1 MKTIHLSFL
10 AATLTLS
17 AADNPWPPA
26 PSAARAAEFIASLAA
41 NPEQRAGRLV
51 EAIEGNDV
59 VLKRAAFGEARRHGD
74 ARQLAAALPGLPPAD
89 QVIVLDVLRD
99 KVDLSL
105 RERRNNDDALSRSE
119 RTTICAAVEKLAA
132 SPNEEVRLAALA
144 ALGTV
149 GNASH
154 LDLLLKA
161 GSRESIERLRGPE
174 INPALIA
181 RAKSGDPAERA
192 ECLTALVA
200 RGATGITPLLLS
212 AAEDAEPRVQQAA
225 FAGLRILAGPA
236 EASELLRRLRA
247 AKPGPALR
255 GWQDTLVTAA
265 RRDDSG
271 AIVSSVVAASKNET
285 GAARALFIEV
295 LGGIGGEESL
305 ACLKDG
311 LKSSE
316 ADVRVAAVR
325 ALSNWPD
332 LTPVDDLVSFASATD
347 DTKCKVLALR
357 GVARLVTQEKKLAP
371 AQAARILHRAI
382 EAAAGTSELDALKA
396 LKSRIES
403 GKHPATKATAPRRAT
418 SRGYSEEA
426 IQLFTSPD
434 NLALGA
440 TATNPDG
447 LANDG
452 AGQPPLAAVDGKAE
466 TYWDEVN
473 DQKLYQIRVQLKQRA
488 TVSRLRILGYVHHG
502 YSPKDFEVVC
512 DGKMVK
518 KVVGAE
524 YDDLLL
530 TVDLPP
536 TECQSVQ
543 LNITGCYGKSPAI
556 RELGIYGTTKPERC
570 R

>member
-1 MKTIHLSFL
+1 MKTIFPLL

-26 PSAARAAEFIASLAA
+26 PSAARTAEFIASLAA
-41 NPEQRAGRLV
+41 NPEQRAARLV
-51 EAIEGNDV
+51 EAIKGSDA
-59 VLKRAAFGEARRHGD
+59 VLKRGAFGEARRHGD
-74 ARQLAAALPGLPPAD
+74 ARQLAEALPGLPPAD
-89 QVIVLDVLRD
+89 QVIVLDILRD

-154 LDLLLKA
+154 LDLLLKS
-161 GSRESIERLRGPE
+161 GSRESLERLRGPE
-174 INPALIA
+174 INPALMA

-200 RGATGITPLLLS
+200 RGATGITSLLMS
-212 AAEDAEPRVQQAA
+212 AADDAEPRVQQAA

-236 EASELLRRLRA
+236 EASELLRCLRA
-247 AKPGPALR
+247 AKPGPTRR

-271 AIVSSVVAASKNET
+271 TIASSVVAASKNET
-285 GAARALFIEV
+285 DAARALFIEV

-311 LKSSE
+311 LKSPE
-316 ADVRVAAVR
+316 ADVRAASVR
-325 ALSNWPD
+325 ALSNWSD
-332 LTPVDDLVSFASATD
+332 IAPVENLIAFAGATD
-347 DTKCKVLALR
+347 DAKCRVLALR
-357 GVARLVTQEKKLAP
+357 GVARLVRQEKNLAP
-371 AQAARILHRAI
+371 ARAARILNRAI
-382 EAAAGTSELDALKA
+382 EAAAGTSELEALKT
-396 LKSRIES
+396 LKSQIES
-403 GKHPATKATAPRRAT
+403 GKPPAGKASAARQPAAREFK
-418 SRGYSEEA
+418 EEVKR
-426 IQLFTSPD
+426 LFTFPH

-452 AGQPPLAAVDGKAE
+452 AGQPPFAAVDGDPN
-466 TYWDEVN
+466 TYWDEV
-473 DQKLYQIRVQLKQRA
+473 DGQKLYQIRVQLKQRA
-488 TVSRLRILGYVHHG
+488 TVSRLCILGYTHHG
-502 YSPKDFEVVC
+502 YSPKDFEVLC
-512 DGKMVK
+512 DDKPVK

-524 YDDLLL
+524 YDDALL

-556 RELGIYGTTKPERC
+556 RELGIYGTTKPERSK
-570 R
+570 